1 MNSNEIAETRLMFLS
16 HPGGF
21 GVMTQ
26 VTCLCVIHR
35 VQKHRRE
42 PGLSLPNIIRAKSRE
57 LYLNSISA

>member
-1 MNSNEIAETRLMFLS
+1 MFLS